1 MELAKALYNEGASV
15 FGWDMEWNM
24 NYNINRYRYGGSAM
38 FYRLNPKGGKLPGKI
53 VVLSHDIAH
62 RPGGDKD
69 AKAEL
74 VTFLTLAK
82 EKGYEFRTVDTYLT
96 D

>member
-53 VVLSHDIAH
+53 IVLTHDIAH
-62 RPGGDKD
+62 RPGGDID
-69 AKAEL
+69 AQAEL
-74 VTFLTLAK
+74 LKFLTLAL